1 MSGKM
6 ILSFLTPCLTNE
18 EFLLLE
24 LEPQETEH
32 LISMFS
38 EALSSPDMRAEG
50 TSMEEVLKFLIN
62 FTKPLAEDQG
72 KHDDQIKEKASKTSV
87 FQINYAKRK
96 QVLQNNVKS
105 CVNVGILTC
114 IESLLVI
121 TTVDSGSVV
130 MEYALQLLWNLLH
143 LEYTINMISTSLREV
158 LNTLQSSSS
167 SAVKSLVICA
177 QLLLKGLD
185 NCGKI

>member
-50 TSMEEVLKFLIN
+50 NSMEEVLKFLIN
-62 FTKPLAEDQG
+62 FTKPLAEDQR
-72 KHDDQIKEKASKTSV
+72 KDDVQSKEKGLKTSV
-87 FQINYAKRK
+87 FQINYAKRMR
-96 QVLQNNVKS
+96 VFRNNVQS

-121 TTVDSGSVV
+121 TTIDSNSAI

-143 LEYTINMISTSLREV
+143 LQSTINAISTSLREV
-158 LNTLQSSSS
+158 LSTLQSSSS
-167 SAVKSLVICA
+167 SAVKSLVICV
-177 QLLLKGLD
+177 QLLLNGLD
-185 NCGKI
+185 NCGKK